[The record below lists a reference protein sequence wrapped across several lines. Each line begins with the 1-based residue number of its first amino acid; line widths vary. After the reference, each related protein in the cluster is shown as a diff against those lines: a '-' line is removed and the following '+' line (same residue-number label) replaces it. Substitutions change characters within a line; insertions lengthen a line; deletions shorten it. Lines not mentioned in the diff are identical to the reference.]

1 MSDNINTDDT
11 DKRMREVIATLSE
24 LKRRL
29 VYEGDL
35 SKESE
40 DLYNNIEQTLHQAIG
55 ELYGWTN
62 EEDRESDRRQD
73 LMMKSRPIY

>member
-1 MSDNINTDDT
+1 MMSDNINTDHT
-11 DKRMREVIATLSE
+11 DKRTREVIATLSE

-55 ELYGWTN
+55 ELYGWTDKETEKATN
-62 EEDRESDRRQD
+62 NQTT
-73 LMMKSRPIY
+73 

>member
-1 MSDNINTDDT
+1 MMMSDNINTDDT

-40 DLYNNIEQTLHQAIG
+40 NLYNNIEQTLHQAIG

-62 EEDRESDRRQD
+62 EKTEKATDD
-73 LMMKSRPIY
+73 KTT

>member
-1 MSDNINTDDT
+1 MSDYIDTDDT
-11 DKRMREVIATLSE
+11 DKRTREVIATLSE

-55 ELYGWTN
+55 ELYGWTDKETEKATN
-62 EEDRESDRRQD
+62 NQTT
-73 LMMKSRPIY
+73 

>member
-1 MSDNINTDDT
+1 MMSDNIDTDDT
-11 DKRMREVIATLSE
+11 DKRTREVIATLSE

-55 ELYGWTN
+55 ELYGWTDKETEKATN
-62 EEDRESDRRQD
+62 NQTT
-73 LMMKSRPIY
+73 

>member
-1 MSDNINTDDT
+1 MSDNIDTDDT
-11 DKRMREVIATLSE
+11 DKRTREVIATLSE

-55 ELYGWTN
+55 ELYGWTDKETEKATN
-62 EEDRESDRRQD
+62 NQTT
-73 LMMKSRPIY
+73 

>member
-1 MSDNINTDDT
+1 MMSDNINTDHT

-40 DLYNNIEQTLHQAIG
+40 DLYNSIEQTLHQAIG
-55 ELYGWTN
+55 ELYGWSDKETEKATN
-62 EEDRESDRRQD
+62 NQTT
-73 LMMKSRPIY
+73 

>member
-1 MSDNINTDDT
+1 MMSDYIDTDDT
-11 DKRMREVIATLSE
+11 DKRTREVIATLSE

-55 ELYGWTN
+55 ELYGWTDKETEKATN
-62 EEDRESDRRQD
+62 NQTT
-73 LMMKSRPIY
+73 

>member
-1 MSDNINTDDT
+1 MGQMMSDNIDTDDT
-11 DKRMREVIATLSE
+11 DKRTREVIATLSE

-55 ELYGWTN
+55 ELYGWTDKETEKATN
-62 EEDRESDRRQD
+62 NQTT
-73 LMMKSRPIY
+73 

>member
-1 MSDNINTDDT
+1 MGQMMSDYIDTDDT
-11 DKRMREVIATLSE
+11 DKRTREVIATLSE

-55 ELYGWTN
+55 ELYGWTDKETEKATN
-62 EEDRESDRRQD
+62 NQTT
-73 LMMKSRPIY
+73 